1 MKKWIVIAC
10 LVGFFAFVI
19 HAFSYAITNV
29 WTSSHT
35 STVDTTQNLCPQK
48 NFPVSAI
55 FHGVCV
61 SSATVLANSD
71 VLIFA
76 SSAAAINPIANIN
89 TTATGCF
96 YYDVYSSTSPGGLT
110 YSTVGQGADVTI
122 MYECY

>member
-1 MKKWIVIAC
+1 MKRWIFVSC
-10 LVGFFAFVI
+10 FAVFLAFMC
-19 HAFSYAITNV
+19 HAFSYAFPGV

-35 STVDTTQNLCPQK
+35 STVDTTQNLCAQAAFSRK
-48 NFPVSAI
+48 AI
-55 FHGVCV
+55 LHGVCV
-61 SSATVLANSD
+61 SSATTVANSD

-76 SSAAAINPIANIN
+76 SSATTINPIANVN

-122 MYECY
+122 MYTCY